1 MATEVKVPTLGESI
15 TEATLGEWLKKPG
28 DAVAADEPIAFQ
40 DRKDVIAILPLMLRH
55 EDLDAIKEI
64 EQPLGAL
71 AVAQDGIEGAEHAQ
85 AFRRIGRVAKAG
97 FYVRAGEGGAVA
109 YMDGPIKYGAVATV
123 FWGIAGFLV
132 GVVIAAQW
140 GYIAPVWVGLA
151 LCVPGIAFA
160 LAGAAADR
168 RPGARPIS
176 GHGPQRSEASGR
188 PVLDEDSVLDGAT
201 T

>member
-1 MATEVKVPTLGESI
+1 MFLVTAAAAALSPAIQTRLMDVAGESQ
-15 TEATLGEWLKKPG
+15 TL
-28 DAVAADEPIAFQ
+28 AAAGNH
-40 DRKDVIAILPLMLRH
+40 ASLNLGNS
-55 EDLDAIKEI
+55 
-64 EQPLGAL
+64 LGAAL
-71 AVAQDGIEGAEHAQ
+71 G
-85 AFRRIGRVAKAG
+85 
-97 FYVRAGEGGAVA
+97 
-109 YMDGPIKYGAVATV
+109 
-123 FWGIAGFLV
+123 